1 MSQALQAKL
10 LRVLQEREF
19 EPLGS
24 ERTQKVDVR
33 VIAATNRD
41 LRQMATEGRF
51 QEDLYYR
58 LNVIP
63 ITLPPLR
70 ERREDIPVLVEHFV
84 HKHAQR
90 AGKRIERIED
100 GVMPRLQAYDWPGN
114 VRELENTIERA
125 VVLSPGSILTALT
138 LTVPG
143 SGSTSTAA
151 GVPSL
156 NLRQN
161 LEWTEKET
169 VRKALETAKGIKKD
183 AAELMGISQRAMS
196 YYLAKHHID

>member
-1 MSQALQAKL
+1 MA
-10 LRVLQEREF
+10 
-19 EPLGS
+19 S
-24 ERTQKVDVR
+24 ED
-33 VIAATNRD
+33 
-41 LRQMATEGRF
+41 RF

-70 ERREDIPVLVEHFV
+70 ERREDIPVLDRALR
-84 HKHAQR
+84 AQAR
-90 AGKRIERIED
+90 PALRQAHRSHRRRPR
-100 GVMPRLQAYDWPGN
+100 PRLQAYDWPGN
-114 VRELENTIERA
+114 VRELENAIERA
-125 VVLSPGSILTALT
+125 VVLTQGPTLTAQT
-138 LTVPG
+138 LTIPG
-143 SGSTSTAA
+143 GASSSTSAS
-151 GVPSL
+151 VPSL

-169 VRKALETAKGIKKD
+169 VRKALDTAKGVKKD